1 MRVERLLLRD
11 FRNYREATV
20 DLGEGVTLVHGPV
33 GAGKTNLLEA
43 LHFGCLGRSCR
54 TANEREL
61 VRFGATTTY
70 VRVTG
75 ENGSGPRT
83 FEVGLEP
90 GRSKSIK
97 IDGAAWNGSAEQD
110 DRPLVCVF
118 MPDGLELIKG
128 AAAVRRTHVDT
139 LVSALWPARRATRRS
154 YAQALAQRNAL
165 VSRVRAGASP
175 ETLTGWTREL
185 ARHGF
190 ELMQDRASASRLLA
204 ARFPDRAREL
214 GLEGEPALAYRPR
227 SNASTPGELESEM
240 RESLEQ
246 DLSRGFSTHGPHRDD
261 VRFSLNGRELRRFGS
276 QGQQRLGLLAMLL
289 SERDA
294 LEHVRGDLPILLLD
308 DVLSELDRDRRERL
322 LELLVR
328 CGQAM
333 ITTADPGS
341 LTTVVEG
348 ITKLHVSEAGIDDA

>member
-1 MRVERLLLRD
+1 MRAQRLLLRD

-20 DLGEGVTLVHGPV
+20 DLGAGVTLLHGPV

-61 VRFGATTTY
+61 VRFGAGATY
-70 VRVTG
+70 VRVTA
-75 ENGSGPRT
+75 ENGDGPRT

-110 DRPLVCVF
+110 ERPLMCVF
-118 MPDGLELIKG
+118 MPDRLELIKG
-128 AAAVRRTHVDT
+128 PAAVRRTHLDT

-154 YAQALAQRNAL
+154 YVQALAQRNAL
-165 VSRVRAGASP
+165 VSRVRAGAP
-175 ETLTGWTREL
+175 PGALAGWTRQL

-190 ELMQDRASASRLLA
+190 DLMRDRAAATALLEP
-204 ARFPDRAREL
+204 RFPEHAREL
-214 GLEGEPALAYRPR
+214 GLEGDPAITYKPR
-227 SNASTPGELESEM
+227 SSASSPDELEAEM
-240 RESLEQ
+240 MKALDQ

-261 VRFSLNGRELRRFGS
+261 LRFSSIGRELRRFGS
-276 QGQQRLGLLAMLL
+276 QGQQRLALLAMLL

-294 LEHVRGDLPILLLD
+294 LEHVRREVPIMLLD

-322 LELLVR
+322 LNLLMR
-328 CGQAM
+328 GGQAL

-341 LTTVVEG
+341 LTTEVEG
-348 ITKLHVSEAGIDDA
+348 ITKLYVSGGDVDD